1 MPRSLGLSVLVVL
14 ALQCTFAH
22 TSSSAQNYPNR
33 PVRIIVPFGAGGP
46 GDMYTRVLAHH
57 LSESLKQPFVVEPR
71 PGAGSIIGSEAV
83 AKSPPDGY
91 TLLMVSNAHTSN
103 ETLVPGKSFNLMRDF
118 VTISGVNHADIVM
131 VVHPSL
137 PANNLQEFIA
147 VAKARPGQINYA
159 SSGPGTVYHMAGELL
174 KTMTGI
180 DIVHVPHKAS
190 GDMRNSVVGGHV
202 QMMFDAI
209 STVTPLLQG
218 GQVRA
223 IGTTGKQRTSALP
236 DVPTISEA
244 GVPGYETSI
253 WFGLMAPAG
262 TPKDIVDKLNA
273 EVRKVLAHPD
283 VKALWTRQG
292 VTPIDVSQAEFE
304 KFLRD
309 DIDKWA
315 KVVKATGFKLN

>member
-1 MPRSLGLSVLVVL
+1 L
-14 ALQCTFAH
+14 
-22 TSSSAQNYPNR
+22 
-33 PVRIIVPFGAGGP
+33 
-46 GDMYTRVLAHH
+46 
-57 LSESLKQPFVVEPR
+57 
-71 PGAGSIIGSEAV
+71 
-83 AKSPPDGY
+83 PDGY
-91 TLLMVSNAHTSN
+91 TLLLVSNAHTSN
-103 ETLVPGKSFNLMRDF
+103 ETLVPTKSFNLMRDF
-118 VTISGVNHADIVM
+118 VTVSGVNQADIVM

-137 PANNLQEFIA
+137 PAGNLQEFIA
-147 VAKARPGQINYA
+147 VAKARPGEINYA

-180 DIVHVPHKAS
+180 EMVHVPHKAS

-218 GQVRA
+218 SQVRA

-244 GVPGYETSI
+244 GAPGYETSI
-253 WFGLMAPAG
+253 WFGLMAPTG
-262 TPKDIVDKLNA
+262 TPKDVIDTLNA
-273 EVRKVLAHPD
+273 ETRKVLAHPD
-283 VKALWTRQG
+283 VKALWTKQG
-292 VTPIDVSQAEFE
+292 VTPIDVDQAEFD

-315 KVVKATGFKLN
+315 KVVKTTGFKLN